1 MTTKTT
7 NSTAL
12 KSASF
17 AGTILNPPREG
28 TKQAKLVSML
38 SRKSGTTLAKASETL
53 GWQRH
58 TTSATMTGLR
68 KRGYA
73 IERQA
78 RDGKPS
84 IYRIDAEKTAPLPE
98 SIVLEVAA

>member
-1 MTTKTT
+1 MTIKTINAAELT
-7 NSTAL
+7 STSDAL
-12 KSASF
+12 TS
-17 AGTILNPPREG
+17 LNPPREG

-38 SRKSGTTLAKASETL
+38 SSKSGATLAKASETL

-68 KRGYA
+68 KRGYV

-98 SIVLEVAA
+98 TAVIEVVA

>member
-1 MTTKTT
+1 MTTKILPT
-7 NSTAL
+7 
-12 KSASF
+12 SASSI
-17 AGTILNPPREG
+17 TTLSPPREG

-38 SRKSGTTLAKASETL
+38 SRKSGTTLAQASETL
-53 GWQRH
+53 GWQIH
-58 TTSATMTGLR
+58 TTSATMTGLC

-84 IYRIDAEKTAPLPE
+84 IYRIDAEKSAPLPE
-98 SIVLEVAA
+98 PAEAEVAA

>member
-1 MTTKTT
+1 MMTKAINTAELT
-7 NSTAL
+7 STSDAL
-12 KSASF
+12 M
-17 AGTILNPPREG
+17 TLNPPREG

-38 SRKSGTTLAKASETL
+38 SRKSGATLAKASEVL

-68 KRGYA
+68 KRGYM

-84 IYRIDAEKTAPLPE
+84 IYRIDVEKTAPLPE
-98 SIVLEVAA
+98 PSDAEAAA

>member
-1 MTTKTT
+1 MTTKTINAT
-7 NSTAL
+7 EPTSTSTAL
-12 KSASF
+12 
-17 AGTILNPPREG
+17 TTLNPPRDG

-98 SIVLEVAA
+98 TVDAEATA

>member
-1 MTTKTT
+1 MTTKTSNAAELT
-7 NSTAL
+7 STSTAL
-12 KSASF
+12 M
-17 AGTILNPPREG
+17 TLNPPRNG

-38 SRKSGTTLAKASETL
+38 SRKSGATLAKASETL
-53 GWQRH
+53 GWQPH
-58 TTSATMTGLR
+58 TTSATTTGLR

-84 IYRIDAEKTAPLPE
+84 IYRINAEKTAPLPE
-98 SIVLEVAA
+98 TVVAEVAA

>member
-7 NSTAL
+7 NSTEPT
-12 KSASF
+12 STPST
-17 AGTILNPPREG
+17 GTSLNPPREG

-38 SRKSGTTLAKASETL
+38 SRKSGATLAKASETL

-58 TTSATMTGLR
+58 TTSATMTGLC
-68 KRGYA
+68 KRGYV

-78 RDGKPS
+78 RDGKLS
-84 IYRIDAEKTAPLPE
+84 IYRFDAEKSAPLPE
-98 SIVLEVAA
+98 STKTEIAA

>member
-12 KSASF
+12 KSASSVST
-17 AGTILNPPREG
+17 ALNPPRDG

-38 SRKSGTTLAKASETL
+38 SRKSGATLAKASETL
-53 GWQRH
+53 GWQNH

-68 KRGYA
+68 KRGYV

-84 IYRIDAEKTAPLPE
+84 IYRIDAEKSAPLPE
-98 SIVLEVAA
+98 TVDAEASA